1 MQADSESLKTRITL
15 ILGRYLQAEE
25 ITRIQTNL
33 MVKKKKILG
42 ICGSAS
48 RNSANLLI
56 LNIIAELGK
65 SDFELEISDNLT
77 ELPHFKTEL
86 TEKSVPEKI
95 VGFRNRIANA
105 DGIIICTPEYVFSI
119 PSGLKNAIEWCVSTT
134 VFSDKPIGLIT
145 ASASGIKGHEELK
158 LIMETVQTNFTDETT
173 LLIQGIK
180 GKVDKEGKILDKET
194 ENELKKFIQSFK
206 TLTKKPAGNSV

>member
-1 MQADSESLKTRITL
+1 MTGNKNI
-15 ILGRYLQAEE
+15 I
-25 ITRIQTNL
+25 
-33 MVKKKKILG
+33 G

-48 RNSANLLI
+48 QNSANLTI
-56 LNIIAELGK
+56 LKWVAEFGEPE
-65 SDFELEISDNLT
+65 FNLEIIDNLT

-86 TEKSVPEKI
+86 TDKNVPEKI
-95 VGFRNRIANA
+95 TDLRNRILNA

-119 PSGLKNAIEWCVSTT
+119 PSGLKNMIEWCVSTT

-158 LIMETVQTNFTDETT
+158 LIMETVQTKFTDETV

-180 GKVDKEGKILDKET
+180 GKVDKNGGIINTNT
-194 ENELKKFIQSFK
+194 ENELLKFVQSFK
-206 TLTKKPAGNSV
+206 HLIKA

>member
-1 MQADSESLKTRITL
+1 MA
-15 ILGRYLQAEE
+15 
-25 ITRIQTNL
+25 
-33 MVKKKKILG
+33 KKKKILG

-48 RNSANLLI
+48 RNSANLAI
-56 LNIIAELGK
+56 LKIIAEFGK
-65 SDFELEISDNLT
+65 SDFELNILDDLT

-86 TEKSVPEKI
+86 TYKNVPEKI
-95 VGFRNRIANA
+95 VEFRNRIATAN
-105 DGIIICTPEYVFSI
+105 GIIICTPEYVFSI

-145 ASASGIKGHEELK
+145 ASASGIKGHEALK
-158 LIMETVQTNFTDETT
+158 LIMETVQTNFTKETT

-194 ENELKKFIQSFK
+194 ENELKKFVRSFK
-206 TLTKKPAGNSV
+206 DLTNKPTGINI

>member
-1 MQADSESLKTRITL
+1 MTGNKNI
-15 ILGRYLQAEE
+15 I
-25 ITRIQTNL
+25 
-33 MVKKKKILG
+33 G

-48 RNSANLLI
+48 QNSANLNI
-56 LNIIAELGK
+56 LKWIAEFGK
-65 SDFELEISDNLT
+65 SEFHLEIIDDLT

-86 TEKSVPEKI
+86 TDKNVPEKI
-95 VGFRNRIANA
+95 TDLRNRITNA

-119 PSGLKNAIEWCVSTT
+119 PSGLKNMIEWCVSTT

-158 LIMETVQTNFTDETT
+158 LIMETVQTKFTTETA

-180 GKVDKEGKILDKET
+180 GKVDKNGKIINKET
-194 ENELKKFIQSFK
+194 ELELLKFIKSFK
-206 TLTKKPAGNSV
+206 NLIEKPVANTVYN

>member
-1 MQADSESLKTRITL
+1 M
-15 ILGRYLQAEE
+15 AE
-25 ITRIQTNL
+25 
-33 MVKKKKILG
+33 KKKILG

-48 RNSANLLI
+48 RNSANLAI
-56 LNIIAELGK
+56 LKIIAEFGK
-65 SDFELEISDNLT
+65 SDFELEIVDNLT

-86 TEKSVPEKI
+86 TDKNVPEKI

-105 DGIIICTPEYVFSI
+105 HGIIICTPEYVFSI

-145 ASASGIKGHEELK
+145 ASASGLKGHEELK
-158 LIMETVQTNFTDETT
+158 LIMETIQTKFTNETT

-206 TLTKKPAGNSV
+206 DLMKKSTGINV